1 MHTAASVASIKLSSI
16 NALFK
21 DNKMA
26 KQPKHEEIDAETQ
39 AIIDWCIQV
48 EELAVTRGATQAQAQ
63 QFIEDEIEW
72 LTDLFYDGLTPEEA
86 VKEVMN

>member
-1 MHTAASVASIKLSSI
+1 
-16 NALFK
+16 
-21 DNKMA
+21 MA
-26 KQPKHEEIDAETQ
+26 KKPQHEEIDAETQ

-48 EELAVTRGATQAQAQ
+48 EELAVGRGATQEQAQ